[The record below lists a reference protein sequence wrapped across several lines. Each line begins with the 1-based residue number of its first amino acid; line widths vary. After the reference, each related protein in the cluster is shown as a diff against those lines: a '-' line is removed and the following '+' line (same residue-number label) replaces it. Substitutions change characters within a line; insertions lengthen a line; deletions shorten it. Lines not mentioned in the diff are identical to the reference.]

1 MSEFMIH
8 RQILRQFG
16 GDSELSVKRRTTE
29 QSSKEDITNILD
41 EVTTRN
47 RIGSSRVNLKTRLN
61 TTWKDSVEKN
71 PKQNSNDMKY
81 KYADKIRKQH
91 IFQSTTHLSNTCPK
105 RGKINEI
112 DIEKEPD
119 FEDDLNNENS
129 DYK

>member
-8 RQILRQFG
+8 IQVLRQFG
-16 GDSELSVKRRTTE
+16 GDSEVCVKRRTTE
-29 QSSKEDITNILD
+29 QSSKEDITNILN

-47 RIGSSRVNLKTRLN
+47 RIGSSRVNLKTRFN

-81 KYADKIRKQH
+81 KYEDTIRKQH
-91 IFQSTTHLSNTCPK
+91 IFQSTTHISNNCPK

-119 FEDDLNNENS
+119 FEDDLNEENS
-129 DYK
+129 DDK